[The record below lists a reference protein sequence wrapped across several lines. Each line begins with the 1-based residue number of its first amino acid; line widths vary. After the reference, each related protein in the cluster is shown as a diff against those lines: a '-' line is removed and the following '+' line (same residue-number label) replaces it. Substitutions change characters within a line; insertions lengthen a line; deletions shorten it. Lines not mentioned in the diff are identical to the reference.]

1 MPPKY
6 RSLKAEMMKEG
17 AVFRPGKGSHT
28 IWTHHLV
35 PEASVTLSGQDGDDA
50 RDYHVREVRAV
61 LAKVREAKRRLQS

>member
-6 RSLKAEMMKEG
+6 RELKSDMRKEG
-17 AVFRPGKGSHT
+17 AGSRPGKGSHT

-50 RDYHVREVRAV
+50 RDYHVREVRAF
-61 LAKVREAKRRLQS
+61 LAKVREVKRRLKS